1 MATPDSLDKK
11 AAAEK
16 EARAKESQ
24 ERLAAAKKRV
34 AKARAVKAKFDVQI
48 GGSPNEPTVIAKV
61 KGSER
66 IAGWMQFEKPDA
78 KGFREISMVNVET
91 PSKRQGIATTLFLE
105 AKKAGLKPVHS
116 PKRTDGGDAF
126 ARSVGGRVPDVD
138 WSRPEQARENA
149 MIKNLEKAA
158 NKKSGQKKAVQIAR
172 DKAFEKLSREREAA
186 TQARR
191 NATMIPYRPPTG
203 RLAPPSP
210 PTGRP
215 VVPWSPPTVTGGLLP
230 RGINAANRIAG
241 PLGMVGFMFDA
252 VKQVNNARKPAA
264 MLF

>member
-16 EARAKESQ
+16 AARAKESQ
-24 ERLAAAKKRV
+24 ERLAAAKNRV
-34 AKARAVKAKFDVQI
+34 AKARAAKAKFDVQV
-48 GGSPNEPTVIAKV
+48 GGSPNEPTMIAKV

-91 PSKRQGIATTLFLE
+91 PSKRQGIATALFLE

-158 NKKSGQKKAVQIAR
+158 NKKSGQKKAIQMAR
-172 DKAFEKLSREREAA
+172 DKAFEKLSKEREAA

-191 NATMIPYRPPTG
+191 NATMTPYRPPTG
-203 RLAPPSP
+203 RLAPPPP
-210 PTGRP
+210 PTSRA
-215 VVPWSPPTVTGGLLP
+215 VPWTPPTVTGGLLP

-241 PLGMVGFMFDA
+241 PLGMVGFLFDA
-252 VKQVNNARKPAA
+252 VKQVNNARKPPL
-264 MLF
+264 MQF